1 MSTLLDGGMAMKYQT
16 HAPTDL
22 VAAAIYKAC
31 IMPHAIVPSQ
41 LALS

>member
-1 MSTLLDGGMAMKYQT
+1 MGYGYVQKYQT